1 MKISVISILLL
12 LDLSL
17 SSQELIADNRKVVE
31 YCYQNMSSWYFG
43 HNCYGYFSS
52 KKNEGELFIC
62 VKTINEPILS
72 PYLFIRC
79 KVGNIAL
86 RIDKVKRNGFLVAK
100 IGYYDIEKIK
110 IINTGI
116 ISINVISANKRIL
129 MMFIDSTLNNQ
140 VKQII
145 NYTKPL

>member
-1 MKISVISILLL
+1 MKISVLSILLL
-12 LDLSL
+12 LNFSL
-17 SSQELIADNRKVVE
+17 SSQELIADNRKPVE
-31 YCYQNMSSWYFG
+31 YCYQTMSSFYFG
-43 HNCYGYFSS
+43 YNCYGYFLS

-62 VKTINEPILS
+62 IKTVNERILS

-79 KVGNIAL
+79 EAGNIAL
-86 RIDKVKRNGFLVAK
+86 RIDRVKKNGFMVAK